1 MKTIISAELDRAA
14 KKAVANQSFIMRNY
28 WLWIVVAYIVYPIAA
43 MWSALTA
50 GGNIFLRLKTAAGD
64 SWYVLALAFL
74 IAAMIEV
81 IKFFTGKGAIDDIQ
95 AKAWNEGGPARFG
108 FLIKMFGFI
117 AIMVFSINLSIS
129 GAKLA
134 NEYFRYT
141 FQPVTA
147 KAEYIPVDAIQ
158 ARYASELARHQ
169 SNIDQYKK
177 IRWRGT
183 ITVQAQ
189 RMIAKEQAAMQ
200 KVLDARDREVSEA
213 TGKNAATETA
223 HNAQTETNGNFLSRL
238 AGVGEI
244 IVIFCLVFIG
254 IYDDG
259 LQREYREKSGR
270 SSAGIGFQRSAAS
283 PAFAMNEGPEKVSS
297 VAAPDPIVADLQRQ
311 IVALQMKVADGQQ
324 TGQQRKQETR
334 EFVATRQQIPKN
346 VAHDYDRLRR
356 TVKEYKARQ
365 RRGQLGAKGEATLRR
380 LMVELDK
387 MKGTK

>member
-43 MWSALTA
+43 VWSALTA

-64 SWYVLALAFL
+64 GWYVFALAFA
-74 IAAMIEV
+74 IAVMIEV
-81 IKFFTGKGAIDDIQ
+81 IKFFTGKGAIDDMQ

-108 FLIKMFGFI
+108 FLIKVFGFI
-117 AIMVFSINLSIS
+117 AIMIFSINLSIS

-134 NEYFRYT
+134 NEYFRYN

-147 KAEYIPVDAIQ
+147 RGEYIPVDAIQ
-158 ARYASELARHQ
+158 ARYANELARHQ
-169 SNIDQYKK
+169 SNIDQYKT
-177 IRWRGT
+177 IRWKGT
-183 ITVQAQ
+183 ITVAAQ
-189 RMIAKEQAAMQ
+189 RMIAKEQKAMDR
-200 KVLDARDREVSEA
+200 VLAARDREVGEA
-213 TGKNAATETA
+213 TGKNAATESA
-223 HNAQTETNGNFLSRL
+223 HNAQTETNGNFRSRL

-259 LQREYREKSGR
+259 LQREYREKSGK
-270 SSAGIGFQRSAAS
+270 SSPGIGFQRSAPT
-283 PAFAMNEGPEKVSS
+283 PAFAMNETPEKVSS
-297 VAAPDPIVADLQRQ
+297 VAAPDPIVAELQRQ
-311 IVALQMKVADGQQ
+311 IVALQSRLEQGQQ
-324 TGQQRKQETR
+324 TRQQNQQKPR
-334 EFVATRQQIPKN
+334 ESVATRQQISKN

-356 TVKEYKARQ
+356 KVKEYKARQ
-365 RRGQLGAKGEATLRR
+365 RRGELGNKGEATLHR

-387 MKGTK
+387 MKQA